1 MLLRGS
7 TTLVTA
13 LLACALNTHVD
24 AADIN
29 CDDVVEETLIEMK
42 AGASGWWDEDT
53 ARMAGMAAASA
64 CFKAKALL
72 ASSENDSAGDQAV
85 DQGETADFM
94 GLQVK
99 PLSGPPSR
107 KPYERTDR
115 D

>member
-7 TTLVTA
+7 TTLITA
-13 LLACALNTHVD
+13 LLMCALHTPAN
-24 AADIN
+24 AANIS

-42 AGASGWWDEDT
+42 AGASGWWDQDT

-72 ASSENDSAGDQAV
+72 APSNHDSLGGQAAET
-85 DQGETADFM
+85 GETADFM
-94 GLQVK
+94 GLRVK
-99 PLSGPPSR
+99 PLSGPPTR
-107 KPYERTDR
+107 KPYERKDR